1 MLETDTE
8 VPYGTVPTYDG
19 QTPVKPD
26 DDQYTYT
33 FKSWNPAV
41 SEVEEDT
48 VYTAEFEATVKGYH
62 VYIHDYVTDGDGGY
76 ELYAMLPNGEDFV
89 EGEYAELSFSLYC
102 DLPVAVGWSYDLEG
116 KPDWD
121 TLDRLFCAENE
132 DGDYEFTFGELTED
146 IHIYLVLKGDADLNG
161 EVDYADDI
169 LVQRSLLSEFN
180 QNYYEMEMLE
190 WFASDIDGNFELDYA
205 DDIAL
210 QKSLLSEFNKNY
222 EPLYWDIEEE
232 D

>member
-1 MLETDTE
+1 M
-8 VPYGTVPTYDG
+8 
-19 QTPVKPD
+19 
-26 DDQYTYT
+26 
-33 FKSWNPAV
+33 
-41 SEVEEDT
+41 
-48 VYTAEFEATVKGYH
+48 
-62 VYIHDYVTDGDGGY
+62 
-76 ELYAMLPNGEDFV
+76 
-89 EGEYAELSFSLYC
+89 
-102 DLPVAVGWSYDLEG
+102 
-116 KPDWD
+116 
-121 TLDRLFCAENE
+121 
-132 DGDYEFTFGELTED
+132 
-146 IHIYLVLKGDADLNG
+146 NG